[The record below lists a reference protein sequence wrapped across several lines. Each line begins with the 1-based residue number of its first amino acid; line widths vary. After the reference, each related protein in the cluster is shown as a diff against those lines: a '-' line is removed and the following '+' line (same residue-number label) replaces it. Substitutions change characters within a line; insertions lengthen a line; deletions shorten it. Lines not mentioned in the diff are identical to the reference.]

1 MTSGSSSSV
10 VYYPLCVSKH
20 PASHDAVERTER
32 DRERERE
39 RVVRYSI
46 ARFALC
52 IPALLCTRFDL
63 VDRKSPATAKYAYVC
78 HTYTRNTHACTH
90 NAVYLYQKIK
100 EESLAE
106 RPNTSR
112 SQQKCRFQ
120 SLLPP
125 HPTHLPVRS
134 PAKMDAGTHFC
145 ITGINI
151 NRLPDTGPA
160 GPARIKNNVSR
171 EGDSASLGSPELS
184 MKIPTRGGWTGAER
198 SGASLDLCR

>member
-1 MTSGSSSSV
+1 MQSN
-10 VYYPLCVSKH
+10 
-20 PASHDAVERTER
+20 EQRETE
-32 DRERERE
+32 RERERE
-39 RVVRYSI
+39 GGREERRRIYTCKFNSDSPFVRYSI

-78 HTYTRNTHACTH
+78 HTYTRK
-90 NAVYLYQKIK
+90 KIK